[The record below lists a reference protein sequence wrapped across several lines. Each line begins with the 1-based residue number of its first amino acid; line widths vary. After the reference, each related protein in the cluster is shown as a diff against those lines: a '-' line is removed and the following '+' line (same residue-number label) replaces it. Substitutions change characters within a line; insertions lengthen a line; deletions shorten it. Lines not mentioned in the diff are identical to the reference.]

1 MPGRRYGADW
11 ATSALTMHIMAV
23 SHVFGSLSCVR
34 QSNCSVQRHAHC
46 RVSVEA
52 VSNRFTNYFS
62 KTSKDCYSLLNIVAT
77 RS

>member
-34 QSNCSVQRHAHC
+34 QST
-46 RVSVEA
+46 A
-52 VSNRFTNYFS
+52 VYRDMLT
-62 KTSKDCYSLLNIVAT
+62 VV
-77 RS
+77 